1 MDGRSG
7 SAGDQDALSLDEVL
21 ELLSHHQR
29 RRLLQFL
36 RGRPSQRASGEAV
49 VDCLGDRSDERR
61 DERPLSRDEI
71 TLRHLHVP
79 KLSSAG
85 LVSYDEAANEY
96 QYHPDDRVEKW
107 LDVIETERDTG

>member
-1 MDGRSG
+1 MDGSSG
-7 SAGDQDALSLDEVL
+7 SDDDKDALSLDEIL

-29 RRLLQFL
+29 RKLLQFL

-49 VDCLGDRSDERR
+49 VDYLGERDRDRR

-79 KLSSAG
+79 RLSSAG
-85 LVSYDEAANEY
+85 LVSYDEEANEY
-96 QYHPDDRVEKW
+96 QYHPDDQVEKW
-107 LDVIETERDTG
+107 LDVIESERDTG